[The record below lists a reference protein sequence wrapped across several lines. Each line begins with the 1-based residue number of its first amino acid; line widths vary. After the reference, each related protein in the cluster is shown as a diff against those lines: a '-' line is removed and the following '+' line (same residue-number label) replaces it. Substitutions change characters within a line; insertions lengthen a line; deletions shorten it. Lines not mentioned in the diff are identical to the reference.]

1 MEAINLIVGLIS
13 NIINIYS
20 NLSPKLR
27 SMRQKKPT
35 DKQETVNHPRLID
48 PIEAEEFPK
57 DIMRS
62 YKIRRLEW

>member
-1 MEAINLIVGLIS
+1 MEVIGFIS
-13 NIINIYS
+13 NIINIWRY
-20 NLSPKLR
+20 LSPKLSKLR

-35 DKQETVNHPRLID
+35 DKQETVNHPRLIG

-62 YKIRRLEW
+62 YKIKRL